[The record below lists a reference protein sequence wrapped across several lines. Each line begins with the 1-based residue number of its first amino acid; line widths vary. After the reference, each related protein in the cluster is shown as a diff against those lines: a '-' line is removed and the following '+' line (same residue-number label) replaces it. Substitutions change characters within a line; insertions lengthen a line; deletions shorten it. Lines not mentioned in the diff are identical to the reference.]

1 MRVVAYCRVST
12 NKDEQLDSLEAQQ
25 TFFAEYAKKNGYHLV
40 RMYAD
45 EGKSGTKMKNRVQL
59 LRMLADAGRGEFDL
73 VLIKDVSRL
82 ARNTL
87 DFLTSIRKLKALGI
101 KVVFVNYDQT
111 SSESSEF
118 MLTLLSA
125 MAQEESANT
134 SKRIKFG
141 KKINAEQGKV
151 PNLVFGY
158 DKIPGEYFT
167 LHINEEEA
175 KVVRRIFDW
184 YCNLN
189 MGTNKIA
196 MELNR
201 LGVKTKRGSNW
212 SQNAVSRILSNQLYI
227 GRVINGKQEVEDFLT
242 SRRGDK
248 PEEKWSV
255 VERPELTLVE
265 RELFERAE
273 RILRQN
279 RDTFKTTGERRSERH
294 VFSKLIHCTCCGAS
308 FRRVERKTQKGGV
321 YWVCTGRNAN
331 GADYCP
337 NKTKIDEAE
346 LLASIR
352 DYFSSLLADK
362 PETMKRIVAEF
373 HRQFKAKDENLLTE
387 KELTSALNK
396 AKRSKQRYLEMYEN
410 EIIDMPELKAKTQE
424 LNETIDRLSEE
435 LRLIQNNI
443 SKSDLLAG
451 VLQETFRDLESV
463 LSAKNLSNGLLSRI
477 IERIDVDE
485 HGHLDV
491 YLKLLSEIG
500 LEQSV
505 LLYADRT

>member
-25 TFFAEYAKKNGYHLV
+25 TFFAEYAKKNGYRLV
-40 RMYAD
+40 HIYAD
-45 EGKSGTKMKNRVQL
+45 EGKSGTKMKNRTQL
-59 LRMLADAGRGEFDL
+59 LRMLSDAGRGEFDM

-101 KVVFVNYDQT
+101 KVIFVNYDQT

-167 LHINEEEA
+167 LHENPEEA

-184 YCNLN
+184 YCNQN
-189 MGTNKIA
+189 MGANKIA

-212 SQNAVSRILSNQLYI
+212 SQNAVSRILSNPLYI

-248 PEEKWSV
+248 PAEQWLV
-255 VERPELTLVE
+255 VERPELALIE
-265 RELFERAE
+265 RDLFDQAQ
-273 RILRQN
+273 RILQQN
-279 RDTFKTTGERRSERH
+279 RETFKASGERRSQRH
-294 VFSKLIHCTCCGAS
+294 IFSKLIRCTCCGAS
-308 FRRVERKTQKGGV
+308 FRRVERKTQKRSV

-337 NKTKIDEAE
+337 NKTKIDETE

-352 DYFSSLLADK
+352 DYFASILEDK
-362 PETMKRIVAEF
+362 PGVIERIRAEF
-373 HRQFKAKDENLLTE
+373 HRQFKAKDENMLTE
-387 KELTSALNK
+387 QELSSALQK

-410 EIIDMPELKAKTQE
+410 EIIDMQELKAKTQN
-424 LNETIDRLSEE
+424 LNQTIDRLSEE

-451 VLQETFRDLESV
+451 ALKETFRDLESV
-463 LSAKNLSNGLLSRI
+463 LSAGNLSNGLLSRI
-477 IERIDVDE
+477 IERIEVDE
-485 HGHLDV
+485 HGQIDV

-505 LLYADRT
+505 LLSSNGT